1 VPADGVLHKD
11 NICRGSCSSQNALL
25 LHNLSKASSPVIPH
39 LFIMKKQKH
48 SILEALK
55 NSVYEDLPPQI
66 KDFFDNITPQ
76 DYVQM
81 LDALRDYGVFS
92 PEIFDL
98 LKTVILEQDGKM
110 TQEQYREF
118 VELWYEPSQLQNF
131 GKKFTLH

>member
-1 VPADGVLHKD
+1 
-11 NICRGSCSSQNALL
+11 
-25 LHNLSKASSPVIPH
+25 
-39 LFIMKKQKH
+39 MKKEKH

-66 KDFFDNITPQ
+66 KDFFDNMSPE

-92 PEIFDL
+92 PEMFDL
-98 LKTVILEQDGKM
+98 LKTVILEQDGQM
-110 TQEQYREF
+110 TQEQYRDF